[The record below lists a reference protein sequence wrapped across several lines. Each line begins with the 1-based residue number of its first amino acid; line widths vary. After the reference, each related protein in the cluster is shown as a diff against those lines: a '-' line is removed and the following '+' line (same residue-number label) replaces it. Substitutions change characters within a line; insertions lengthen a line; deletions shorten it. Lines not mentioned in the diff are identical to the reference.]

1 MRSTI
6 SPEAG
11 EGRAAAGKG
20 AQKPTASTVRNEPRG
35 QGPRARTGDSPTTA
49 SRSYCRVAPG
59 DCSPGAPTDPDV
71 QNYCIRL
78 VRVRAR
84 YVNPRVILGVGSAK
98 RFPMARMR
106 SHESTPSDERRLSH
120 FFQILRTSQTNRD
133 SAREFPG
140 RPKYP

>member
-1 MRSTI
+1 MARRPPAIPRRTPSATLRP
-6 SPEAG
+6 SGRPAG
-11 EGRAAAGKG
+11 SATR
-20 AQKPTASTVRNEPRG
+20 
-35 QGPRARTGDSPTTA
+35 RT
-49 SRSYCRVAPG
+49 YCRVAPG

-78 VRVRAR
+78 VRVRTR
-84 YVNPRVILGVGSAK
+84 YVNPRVILGVGSAN